1 MPNLIAG
8 LPVLYNWKQL
18 AIELDNISVEGL
30 TNVKS
35 CISDLV
41 IADSI
46 GGVFGR
52 GATEF
57 HST

>member
-8 LPVLYNWKQL
+8 LPGLYNWKQL

-46 GGVFGR
+46 GGVSGR